1 MLADFVLVL
10 HVAIAAFI
18 TLGLPAVWLGWALGW
33 RWIRNPWFRY
43 GHLAAIVIVAAE
55 AVAGISCPLTILE
68 DALRGVHERRSF
80 VGRWMARILFY
91 EAPGSLF
98 TWIYAAFA
106 LATAVTLI
114 LIRPRR
120 ASAMIRS

>member
-1 MLADFVLVL
+1 MLADFVLLL

-43 GHLAAIVIVAAE
+43 GHLAAIAIVAAE
-55 AVAGISCPLTILE
+55 AIAGITCPLTVLE
-68 DALRGVHERRSF
+68 DALRGVHEQRSF

-91 EAPGSLF
+91 EAPVWIF
-98 TWIYAAFA
+98 AWIYAAFA
-106 LATAVTLI
+106 LATVVTLI
-114 LIRPRR
+114 LVRPRR
-120 ASAMIRS
+120 AGAMIRT

>member
-1 MLADFVLVL
+1 MLADFVLLL

-43 GHLAAIVIVAAE
+43 GHLAAIAIVAAE
-55 AVAGISCPLTILE
+55 AIAGITCPLTVLE
-68 DALRGVHERRSF
+68 DVLRGVHEQRSF

-91 EAPGSLF
+91 EAPVWIF

-106 LATAVTLI
+106 LATVVTLI
-114 LIRPRR
+114 LVRPRR
-120 ASAMIRS
+120 AGAMIHT